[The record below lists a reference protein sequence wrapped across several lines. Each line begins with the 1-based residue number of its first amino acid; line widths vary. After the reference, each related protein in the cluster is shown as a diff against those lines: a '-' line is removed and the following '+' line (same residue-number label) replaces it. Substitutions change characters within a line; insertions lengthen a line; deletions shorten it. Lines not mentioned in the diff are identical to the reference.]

1 MDTPLRL
8 TMCSAR
14 AGALTSVSNLHGTL
28 PSERYPTTSTMFH
41 PGLGVDVMKPYVGLP
56 CSRAFGGGG
65 GGGGDAGG
73 GEGGG
78 TRGGGG
84 GTRGRKVH
92 RRKQEILARLYVIL
106 QYRV

>member
-1 MDTPLRL
+1 MIHFVMDKPLRL

-65 GGGGDAGG
+65 GGHGAGG
-73 GEGGG
+73 
-78 TRGGGG
+78 GGGG
-84 GTRGRKVH
+84 GTRGRKAY
-92 RRKQEILARLYVIL
+92 RRKGEILPRLCFIL
-106 QYRV
+106 QYLG